1 MNKKNLLVDHLHKAF
16 TCEHPK
22 NTFVIDTS
30 NGYPVMVTTNV
41 DKNTPWKDILRGNY
55 KYANPDGTPQYLL
68 INDIKY
74 TYIDKKYAE
83 NYKGYKFSKDKSIDI
98 KPFKPAHERFFNKLF
113 NNLDN
118 TDYKDEAYY

>member
-1 MNKKNLLVDHLHKAF
+1 MNKNELLFDHFHKAF

-22 NTFVIDTS
+22 NTFIIDTS
-30 NGYPVMVTTNV
+30 NGYPVMITTNV
-41 DKNTPWKDILRGNY
+41 DKNTSWKDILRGNY
-55 KYANPDGTPQYLL
+55 KYANPNGTPQYLL
-68 INDIKY
+68 VNGIRY

-83 NYKGYKFSKDKSIDI
+83 NKGYTFYKGTSLDI